1 MKPLQSKPIKPIT
14 RWVPV
19 YPSGKLALQHLGT
32 NRGTVMRGLTDSAEQ
47 WRELR
52 AVGWRIVRV
61 RISEIREE
69 AGLEKLTSGLR

>member
-1 MKPLQSKPIKPIT
+1 MRSQSKPIKAII

-32 NRGTVMRGLTDSAEQ
+32 NRATVMRGLTDSAEQ

-61 RISEIREE
+61 RISEIRD
-69 AGLEKLTSGLR
+69 